1 MVRSGKRSDAQQ
13 HKLKITKMKYILILL
28 IFISLSAKSQR
39 IDTVL
44 VRNLQMQSQDWA
56 WLVGKYEGGG
66 DSTSLKALRRIRTK
80 VQTDN
85 PQTWTVNLTVDSLP
99 GVIVINFYE
108 LLMTARAGEIAT
120 RYASIKSAISSKAN
134 LAYWIGLVD
143 GHIASE
149 YDRRRNTGKYILID
163 Q

>member
-1 MVRSGKRSDAQQ
+1 
-13 HKLKITKMKYILILL
+13 MKYILILL
-28 IFISLSAKSQR
+28 TLITLSAKAQI

-56 WLVGKYEGGG
+56 WLVGKYEGG

-99 GVIVINFYE
+99 GIIVIKFYE

-120 RYASIKSAISSKAN
+120 RYAAIKSAISGKVN
-134 LAYWIGLVD
+134 LAYWVGVVD
-143 GHIASE
+143 GHAASE